1 MADSVLRNTNGQFTS
16 EKALKDGRVCGK
28 RQPDAVIEAR
38 RQRLYSKQ
46 LTGKTTRQLVHE
58 HSSREGIGIDTAW
71 SDWKQV
77 KKWNDEDWEQDRE
90 KMVSRLQGMRMRL
103 FDQAVRKG
111 QLQTAA
117 QILDSLG
124 KVLGESV
131 ENINLNTPQLS
142 IQVEPKK
149 TVDISVVL

>member
-16 EKALKDGRVCGK
+16 ERALQDGRVCGK

-38 RQRLYSKQ
+38 RQSLYSKQ

-142 IQVEPKK
+142 IQVEAKK
-149 TVDISVVL
+149 NS

>member
-16 EKALKDGRVCGK
+16 ERALKDGRVCGK

-131 ENINLNTPQLS
+131 ENFNLNTPQLS
-142 IQVEPKK
+142 IQVEAKQK
-149 TVDISVVL
+149 

>member
-16 EKALKDGRVCGK
+16 ERALKDGRVCGK

-38 RQRLYSKQ
+38 RQRLYS
-46 LTGKTTRQLVHE
+46 
-58 HSSREGIGIDTAW
+58 GIGIDTAW

-149 TVDISVVL
+149 NS

>member
-16 EKALKDGRVCGK
+16 ERALKDGRVCGK

-124 KVLGESV
+124 KVLGERV

-149 TVDISVVL
+149 NS

>member
-1 MADSVLRNTNGQFTS
+1 VADSVLRNTNGQFS
-16 EKALKDGRVCGK
+16 SPEALRDGRECGK

-71 SDWKQV
+71 SDWKKV
-77 KKWNDEDWEQDRE
+77 KQWNDEDWEQDRE

-103 FDQAVRKG
+103 YDQAVRKG

-131 ENINLNTPQLS
+131 ENININAPQLS
-142 IQVEPKK
+142 I
-149 TVDISVVL
+149 SV

>member
-16 EKALKDGRVCGK
+16 ERALQDGRVCGK

-38 RQRLYSKQ
+38 RQKLYSRQ
-46 LTGKTTRQLVHE
+46 LTGKTTRQLVLE
-58 HSSREGIGIDTAW
+58 HASREQIGIDTAW

-77 KKWNDEDWEQDRE
+77 KKWTDEDWEKDRE
-90 KMVSRLQGMRMRL
+90 KMISRVQGMRMRL
-103 FDQAVRKG
+103 FEQAVRKG

-124 KVLGESV
+124 RVLGESV
-131 ENINLNTPQLS
+131 ENININAPQLS
-142 IQVEPKK
+142 IQVEEKK
-149 TVDISVVL
+149 K

>member
-16 EKALKDGRVCGK
+16 ERALKDGRVCGK

-38 RQRLYSKQ
+38 SQRLYSKQ

-149 TVDISVVL
+149 NS

>member
-16 EKALKDGRVCGK
+16 ERALKDGRVCGK
-28 RQPDAVIEAR
+28 RQPDAVIEVR

-46 LTGKTTRQLVHE
+46 LTGKTTRQLVPE

-142 IQVEPKK
+142 IQVEAKK
-149 TVDISVVL
+149 NS

>member
-16 EKALKDGRVCGK
+16 ERALKDGRVCGK

-77 KKWNDEDWEQDRE
+77 KKWNDEDWEEDRE

-131 ENINLNTPQLS
+131 ENINLYTPQLS

-149 TVDISVVL
+149 NS

>member
-16 EKALKDGRVCGK
+16 ERALQDGRVCGK

-38 RQRLYSKQ
+38 RQKLYSKQ
-46 LTGKTTRQLVHE
+46 LTGKTTRQLVLE
-58 HSSREGIGIDTAW
+58 HASREQIGIDTAW

-77 KKWNDEDWEQDRE
+77 KKWNDEDWEKDRE
-90 KMVSRLQGMRMRL
+90 KMISRVQGMRMRL
-103 FDQAVRKG
+103 FEQAVRKG

-124 KVLGESV
+124 RVLGESV

-142 IQVEPKK
+142 IQVEAKK
-149 TVDISVVL
+149 NS

>member
-16 EKALKDGRVCGK
+16 ERALKDGRVCGK
-28 RQPDAVIEAR
+28 RQPDAVIVAR

-46 LTGKTTRQLVHE
+46 LTGKTSRQLVHE

-103 FDQAVRKG
+103 FDQAVKKG

-149 TVDISVVL
+149 NS

>member
-16 EKALKDGRVCGK
+16 ERALKDGRVCGK

-46 LTGKTTRQLVHE
+46 LTGKTTRQFVHE

-149 TVDISVVL
+149 NS

>member
-16 EKALKDGRVCGK
+16 ERALKDGRVCGK

-111 QLQTAA
+111 RLQTAA

-149 TVDISVVL
+149 NS

>member
-16 EKALKDGRVCGK
+16 ERARKDGRVCGK

-38 RQRLYSKQ
+38 RQKLYSRQ
-46 LTGKTTRQLVHE
+46 LTGKTTRQLVLE
-58 HSSREGIGIDTAW
+58 HAAKEQIGIDTAW
-71 SDWKQV
+71 SDWKKV
-77 KKWNDEDWEQDRE
+77 KQWNDEDWEQDRE
-90 KMVSRLQGMRMRL
+90 KMISRVQGMRMRL
-103 FDQAVRKG
+103 FEQAVRKG

-131 ENINLNTPQLS
+131 ENININAPQLS
-142 IQVEPKK
+142 IKVEEKK
-149 TVDISVVL
+149 K

>member
-149 TVDISVVL
+149 NS

>member
-16 EKALKDGRVCGK
+16 ERALQDGRVCGK

-111 QLQTAA
+111 QLQTAV

-149 TVDISVVL
+149 NS

>member
-16 EKALKDGRVCGK
+16 ERARKDGRVCGK

-38 RQRLYSKQ
+38 RQKLYSRQ
-46 LTGKTTRQLVHE
+46 LTGKTTRQLVLE
-58 HSSREGIGIDTAW
+58 HASREQIGVETAW
-71 SDWKQV
+71 SDWRKV
-77 KKWNDEDWEQDRE
+77 KEWNDEDWEKDRE
-90 KMVSRLQGMRMRL
+90 KMISRLQVMRMRL
-103 FDQAVRKG
+103 FEQAVRKG

-124 KVLGESV
+124 KVVGESV

-142 IQVEPKK
+142 ISVEPKK
-149 TVDISVVL
+149 NS

>member
-16 EKALKDGRVCGK
+16 ERALKDGRVCGK

-46 LTGKTTRQLVHE
+46 LTGKTTRQLVHV

-149 TVDISVVL
+149 NS

>member
-16 EKALKDGRVCGK
+16 ERALQDGRVCGK

-38 RQRLYSKQ
+38 RQRLYSRQ

-77 KKWNDEDWEQDRE
+77 KKWNDEDWEKDRE
-90 KMVSRLQGMRMRL
+90 KMISRVQGMRMRL
-103 FDQAVRKG
+103 FEQAVRKG

-124 KVLGESV
+124 RVLGESV
-131 ENINLNTPQLS
+131 ENININAPQLS
-142 IQVEPKK
+142 IQVEEKK
-149 TVDISVVL
+149 K